1 MNTKVLFLVILC
13 FQLLHTADG
22 FAQKIPDISNFRS
35 IRNNG
40 EFFQFHV
47 LDRDKKEPRKFD
59 KTKRYF
65 WYKSQEVMSTQGGA
79 GGQLLHG
86 VYEQFYSNK
95 QLAARGSFSRGLK
108 HGKWT
113 YWYENGALQKI
124 EQFSKGESKGRLE
137 VFDTL
142 GKLEKQIEFKGN
154 KKIIQDSVS
163 EQVLDR
169 TGSVVYSQVK
179 TEDGRIVTERFK
191 EGELHGKRTVIS
203 ESGTKTTQHYKKG
216 KLHGK
221 QINEEGTIEFYKE
234 GQKTDRK
241 PFSMKEW
248 FKKKEKKEE
257 EKEKGTKDK
266 ESKKKKRE
274 VKEKGKE
281 KQQKSKKEDKQP
293 TNKKSQKPGKKEKK
307 K

>member
-13 FQLLHTADG
+13 FQLLHTAEG

-47 LDRDKKEPRKFD
+47 LDRDKKEPKKFD
-59 KTKRYF
+59 KEKRYF

-113 YWYENGALQKI
+113 YWYENGALRKI
-124 EQFSKGESKGRLE
+124 EEFSKGESKGRLE

-169 TGSVVYSQVK
+169 NGAVIYSQVK
-179 TEDGRIVTERFK
+179 AEDGSIVTERFK
-191 EGELHGKRTVIS
+191 EGELHGKRIIVHKD
-203 ESGTKTTQHYKKG
+203 GTKVVQHYKQG

-221 QINEEGTIEFYKE
+221 QISEEGTVEFYKK

-248 FKKKEKKEE
+248 FRKKEKKEE
-257 EKEKGTKDK
+257 RKEKDK
-266 ESKKKKRE
+266 ESKKKKRGE
-274 VKEKGKE
+274 KE
-281 KQQKSKKEDKQP
+281 KQPKRTKEDKP
-293 TNKKSQKPGKKEKK
+293 KNKKSQKPEKKEKK

>member
-47 LDRDKKEPRKFD
+47 LDRDKKEPKKFD
-59 KTKRYF
+59 KEKRYF

-86 VYEQFYSNK
+86 AYEQFYSNK

-113 YWYENGALQKI
+113 YWYENGALRKI
-124 EQFSKGESKGRLE
+124 EEFSKGESKGCLE

-169 TGSVVYSQVK
+169 NGAVIYSQVK
-179 TEDGRIVTERFK
+179 AEDGSIVTERFK
-191 EGELHGKRTVIS
+191 EGELHGKRIIVHKD
-203 ESGTKTTQHYKKG
+203 ETKVVQHYKQG

-221 QINEEGTIEFYKE
+221 QISEEGTVEFYKK

-241 PFSMKEW
+241 PFSMKKW
-248 FKKKEKKEE
+248 FKK
-257 EKEKGTKDK
+257 KEKGTKDK

-281 KQQKSKKEDKQP
+281 KQQKPKKEDKQP